1 MIEGVNAMERRKF
14 LFLFLLV
21 CISFTFIP
29 STAFADLSDID
40 PYTEIFH
47 QDLKQEYGNQ
57 QPIFMQYSPISY
69 RLDYANSDQGG
80 ASSGTFLLINT
91 ILSFCMVGM
100 ALAAKLTIDIMTWAF
115 NYHQIS
121 FLTDNIQSIVDQLVD
136 KLFFTELFFIGIFA
150 LGVSLIFTFY
160 KKEDVAGKL
169 FKVIINLVIAFTLL
183 TNMNLVIEFLNG
195 LSERGSDIVFIAF
208 EQVAGGET
216 EQFNEDDKGKNAFLN
231 VAGRFFEYNVHIP
244 WQLGEFGDYV
254 PLDKTNL
261 TSDEELLKQ
270 EVDKTLSMPVQEE
283 NDDESTSGL
292 TPAKFT
298 SRFDEQDQQDKNNS
312 IAMSSFGIPFR
323 IFIVWFTFTVGTL
336 YGCLLLAIA
345 GTAIVCQFLMYLL
358 AIIAPLVFILVLI
371 PEWGDQML
379 IRWLQG
385 IVVSAVYKV
394 IASLVLI
401 MILFLQDKVYD
412 VSGSWAYA
420 MFAQM
425 VIVFAV
431 FLFRRNLIEYI
442 PLPGVAAFQYAENR
456 FDKGKSLVDKTLDSV
471 VDRARSAAVVGG
483 VMTGAPTENRGVVA
497 NVTRDAIRDTEEREN
512 LRKGLFA
519 QLNETVNSQSK
530 SSSQSE
536 QKSSSEESRSPLRR
550 QANKDQEYESTLND
564 SAPKTVG
571 SRNAVTGQDGLV
583 HVVDVKEAIDRLA
596 EKQRKSD
603 EDFDEEVMLRGN
615 SLRDQKDPVDVRV
628 VDFKPSKSEI
638 DEMTKETAAKPSRRS
653 VDQNETIEVKKRTV
667 TPIVKKEKVE
677 EVKKT
682 TTRKIPKLD
691 FPEIDSEKEAKD
703 SKKEQDHPSEEIDP
717 KQMLEQQAL
726 GPELMDKEEKPDQKK
741 KGWLKKWTAKF
752 KKT

>member
-1 MIEGVNAMERRKF
+1 MKGRKF

-21 CISFTFIP
+21 CLCFTFVP
-29 STAFADLSDID
+29 ATAFADLSDID

-47 QDLKQEYGNQ
+47 QDLKREYGNQ

-69 RLDYANSDQGG
+69 RLDYANSDQSG

-100 ALAAKLTIDIMTWAF
+100 SLAAKLTIDIMTWAF
-115 NYHQIS
+115 NYHQIN
-121 FLTDNIQSIVDQLVD
+121 FLTDNIQNIVDQLVD

-150 LGVSLIFTFY
+150 LGVSLIITFY
-160 KKEDVAGKL
+160 KREDVAGKL
-169 FKVIINLVIAFTLL
+169 FKVIVNLIIAFTLL
-183 TNMNLVIEFLNG
+183 TNMDLVIQFLNG
-195 LSERGSDIVFIAF
+195 LSERGSDVVFIAF
-208 EQVAGGET
+208 EQVAGGDT
-216 EQFNEDDKGKNAFLN
+216 EEFNEDDKGKNAFLN

-244 WQLGEFGDYV
+244 WQLGEFGNYV
-254 PLDKTNL
+254 PLNKTNL
-261 TSDEELLKQ
+261 TADEELLKQ
-270 EVDKTLSMPVQEE
+270 EVDKTLSMPIQEE
-283 NDDESTSGL
+283 DQDDSTNGL

-298 SRFDEQDQQDKNNS
+298 SRFEAEDGQAKNNLIS
-312 IAMSSFGIPFR
+312 MSSFGIPFR

-336 YGCLLLAIA
+336 YGCLLLAVA

-385 IVVSAVYKV
+385 LVVSAVYKV
-394 IASLVLI
+394 IASLILI

-425 VIVFAV
+425 VIVFTV
-431 FLFRRNLIEYI
+431 FLFRRNLLEYI

-483 VMTGAPTENRGVVA
+483 VMTGAPTENRGVVT
-497 NVTRDAIRDTEEREN
+497 NLTRDSIRDTEREN
-512 LRKGLFA
+512 LRGGLFA
-519 QLNETVNSQSK
+519 QFNEAVNPQSK

-536 QKSSSEESRSPLRR
+536 QQSSGDESRSSGRR
-550 QANKDQEYESTLND
+550 QANTESDEGKHESLLNE
-564 SAPKTVG
+564 ATQRTAR

-596 EKQRKSD
+596 EKQGKPDKDS
-603 EDFDEEVMLRGN
+603 DEEVALRGA
-615 SLRDQKDPVDVRV
+615 SLRDGKDPVDVRV
-628 VDFKPSKSEI
+628 VGFKPLKSEI
-638 DEMTKETAAKPSRRS
+638 DDISKEEASKSPRKS
-653 VDQNETIEVKKRTV
+653 VDNNETIQVNKRTV
-667 TPIVKKEKVE
+667 TPKVKKEKVE
-677 EVKKT
+677 QVEN

-691 FPEIDSEKEAKD
+691 FPQEIDQKQSEKEQ
-703 SKKEQDHPSEEIDP
+703 SEKEQNNQPEEIDP

-726 GPELMDKEEKPDQKK
+726 GPEILEKEEKSAQKN
-741 KGWLKKWTAKF
+741 KGWLKKWTSKF